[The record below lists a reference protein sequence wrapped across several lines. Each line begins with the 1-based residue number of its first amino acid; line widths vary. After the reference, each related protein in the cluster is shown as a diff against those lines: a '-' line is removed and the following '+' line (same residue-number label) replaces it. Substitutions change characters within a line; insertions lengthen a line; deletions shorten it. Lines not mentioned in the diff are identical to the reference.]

1 MNNSLQIDNKLLSC
15 RVVYHPLEGEK
26 REGVV
31 RACYINDGDL
41 IFLIELD
48 NGRFEQKMAVSC
60 KRIYP

>member
-1 MNNSLQIDNKLLSC
+1 MNNSLQINSNLFSC

-26 REGVV
+26 QEGLV

-48 NGRFEQKMAVSC
+48 NGRFVQKMAVSC
-60 KRIYP
+60 KRI